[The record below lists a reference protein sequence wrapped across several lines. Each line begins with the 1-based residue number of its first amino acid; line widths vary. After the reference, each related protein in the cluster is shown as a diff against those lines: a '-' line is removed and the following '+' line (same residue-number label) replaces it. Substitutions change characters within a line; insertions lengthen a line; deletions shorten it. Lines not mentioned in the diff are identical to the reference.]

1 MAGQAPQAA
10 APRVHGSGP
19 AFDLAGC
26 TLTVDLDALA
36 GNWRALAALSAPAR
50 CAAVVKADAY
60 GLGIEHAVPALAEA
74 GCTDFFV
81 ATIPEGIAVRAAAA
95 DAHVFVLS
103 ARVTPETAH
112 ALREHRLIPVLNT
125 TADIACWESEGWL
138 GGAQLPAA
146 LHVDTGMNRL
156 GVTAEQAQRFAH
168 ENALTRAIHL
178 PLVLSHLACAD
189 DPGHAMNA
197 RQLESFQR
205 VAALFPQSDSSLSN
219 SAGMGLGADY
229 RRGLVRAGIVLY
241 GAPPVAALEGVVRPV
256 VTARARILQLRQ
268 ASAGEMVGYGAA
280 ALLTRDSVLAVTGA
294 GYADGLLRA
303 ASGAGVAHR
312 SSESAGAQG
321 SIAGRL
327 VPVIGRISMDLTIFD
342 VTDVPAGSVNEGDF
356 IELFGNNVPIEELA
370 RAAGTIPY
378 EVLTSMGQRY
388 HREYVR
394 GGTHL
399 G

>member
-1 MAGQAPQAA
+1 VAGNAPQAV
-10 APRVHGSGP
+10 APKVQGSGP

-26 TLTVDLDALA
+26 TLTIDLGALA
-36 GNWRALAALSAPAR
+36 GNWRALAALCAPAR

-60 GLGIEHAVPALAEA
+60 GLGIAHAVPALAEA

-81 ATIPEGIAVRAAAA
+81 ATIPEGIAVRAAA
-95 DAHVFVLS
+95 DARVFVLS

-125 TADIACWESEGWL
+125 THDIACWEAEGWH

-156 GVTAEQAQRFAH
+156 GVTPAEAARFAQ

-178 PLVLSHLACAD
+178 PLVMSHLACAD
-189 DPGHAMNA
+189 EPGHAMNA

-219 SAGMGLGADY
+219 SAGIGLGPDCRAA
-229 RRGLVRAGIVLY
+229 LVRAGIVLY
-241 GAPPVAALEGVVRPV
+241 GAPPVAALDGVVRPV
-256 VTARARILQLRQ
+256 ATARARILQLRQ
-268 ASAGEMVGYGAA
+268 AMAGEIVGYGAA
-280 ALLTRDSVLAVTGA
+280 TTLSRDTTLAVTGA

-303 ASGAGVAHR
+303 ASGAGVDQRAGGTP
-312 SSESAGAQG
+312 GAQG
-321 SIAGRL
+321 WIAGHR

-342 VTDVPAGSVNEGDF
+342 VTDVPAGTVNEGDF
-356 IELFGNNVPIEELA
+356 IELFGNNVPVEDFA

-378 EVLTSMGQRY
+378 EVLTSLGRRY

-394 GGTHL
+394 GEA
-399 G
+399 